1 MNKKAVWVMSGFFLA
16 CVTYVFIA
24 AVPGASGADSK
35 IQTKIGVVDF
45 KVCLESSKLGKLE
58 QGRFEEIKKQ
68 MEASIEAKEKEL
80 NEMAPKFK
88 DEYIDTLTPEAEGE
102 LKEKFRRLSQELS
115 QHQNQ
120 YYQLLNQANFQIV
133 QKISDWIATASEK
146 VAKDK
151 SLDIVLN
158 DEACFFV
165 APSYDISIDVVKELD
180 ERFAKEDK
188 KQPEKKEEKSGTSE
202 KK

>member
-16 CVTYVFIA
+16 CVTYVFIS
-24 AVPGASGADSK
+24 AVPSTPEADSR
-35 IQTKIGVVDF
+35 IQAKIGVVDF
-45 KVCLESSKLGKLE
+45 KVCLENSKLGKLE

-68 MEASIEAKEKEL
+68 MEASIEVKEKEL

-88 DEYIDTLTPEAEGE
+88 DEYIDTLTPEAEAE

-115 QHQNQ
+115 QNQNQ

-133 QKISDWIATASEK
+133 QKISDWIGTASEK
-146 VAKDK
+146 IAKNK
-151 SLDIVLN
+151 NLDIVLN

-165 APSYDISIDVVKELD
+165 VPGYDVSLDVVKELD
-180 ERFAKEDK
+180 ERFAKEEK
-188 KQPEKKEEKSGTSE
+188 KNPEKTEEKSE